1 MMEKLGLVF
10 LTVIHITV
18 AFEFQSLGSPT
29 FHPNQFNPPST
40 VDKEVKKAVSDLKA
54 QGSRLEKQGELI
66 SAQAG
71 LLNKLGRH
79 LDQQEKSLKD
89 QDRQQKDQ
97 GKHIG
102 RLDQLLSQMHASQQ
116 EEKSRL
122 SNIEEKLQQMETKV
136 VTTGKPEV
144 HQHGK
149 VQVGS
154 AVSNNMSEIERE
166 EVVTEQHSGNLT
178 NIDKV
183 GLSFAL
189 VMKTVKSSEMEDH
202 CAELVEGGRL
212 LVLDTKQ
219 KYEAMQGY
227 LNKNMDE
234 GKEFYI
240 GLRRQHGVKTHHWS
254 NGVEIDDNF
263 WCSGPGYPHRSVCTA
278 LKRHRNS
285 IGYCIGTAPCHRGNI
300 ICEKPQQ

>member
-1 MMEKLGLVF
+1 MMAKLSLVF

-18 AFEFQSLGSPT
+18 AFEFKNLGPPT
-29 FHPNQFNPPST
+29 SHPNQFNPPST

-54 QGSRLEKQGELI
+54 QGSRLEKQEELI
-66 SAQAG
+66 AEQAE

-79 LDQQEKSLKD
+79 QYQQEKLLKD

-97 GKHIG
+97 EKHIG
-102 RLDQLLSQMHASQQ
+102 RLDQLLSHMHASQQ
-116 EEKSRL
+116 EENSRL
-122 SNIEEKLQQMETKV
+122 SNIEEKLQQMEAKA
-136 VTTGKPEV
+136 VTTGKPEA

-166 EVVTEQHSGNLT
+166 VVTEKHGGNFRHIE
-178 NIDKV
+178 NA

-189 VMKTVKSSEMEDH
+189 VTKNVKSSEMEHH

-212 LVLDTKQ
+212 IVLDTKQ

-227 LNKNMDE
+227 LNKNMD
-234 GKEFYI
+234 KKNFFYI
-240 GLRRQHGVKTHHWS
+240 GLRKQRNEKTHRWS
-254 NGVEIDDNF
+254 NGVKIDDNF
-263 WCSGPGYPHRSVCTA
+263 WCAKTGQAHKRKCASVIHRV
-278 LKRHRNS
+278 
-285 IGYCIGTAPCHRGNI
+285 GVGFCIGVMSCHGGYS
-300 ICEKPQQ
+300 ICEKPRQ